1 MWAFQRCIAG
11 LQRMKT
17 HGERDHS
24 RYKKIVNFRLR
35 RAPRAACNRAF
46 LWEFSKVLKSPHK
59 KFAFFVCTNGPP
71 WRGPLGLCASKK
83 GRKKSI
89 RNWPKQPGGPV
100 VDTREMFFNS
110 ARQPVS
116 AFQPAP
122 HGTGRRHRH
131 SHLRELA
138 TAMCMANWHA
148 APAHKYKL
156 RMRGYP
162 PWRQGRSLSTLR
174 YDGP

>member
-59 KFAFFVCTNGPP
+59 KFAFFVCTSGPP

-89 RNWPKQPGGPV
+89 KNWPKQPGGPV
-100 VDTREMFFNS
+100 GGQLAIISVFLPRDGA
-110 ARQPVS
+110 ARVLCCRGFAAGPFVQSVGGARGPWVGPCGWFGCRV
-116 AFQPAP
+116 ARARNAP
-122 HGTGRRHRH
+122 KTYFR
-131 SHLRELA
+131 LLLA
-138 TAMCMANWHA
+138 E
-148 APAHKYKL
+148 
-156 RMRGYP
+156 RV
-162 PWRQGRSLSTLR
+162 
-174 YDGP
+174 